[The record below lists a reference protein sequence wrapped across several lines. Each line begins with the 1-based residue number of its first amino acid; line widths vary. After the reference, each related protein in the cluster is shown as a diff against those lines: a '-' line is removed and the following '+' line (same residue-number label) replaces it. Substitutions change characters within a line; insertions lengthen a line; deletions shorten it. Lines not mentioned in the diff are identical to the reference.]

1 MKTTKDATPPFGA
14 ATGSAARFGCKK
26 GIFGKYFM
34 ATVNDNLVCTHMHR
48 TTRAAIQC
56 ARLMPLAAIR
66 QAIQETR
73 NDHADVI
80 AMMPNEATT
89 AGQRA
94 LKKKHGTPRAFARA
108 VVNAIGEI
116 SVLEANVAIR
126 KYLDEWKAA

>member
-1 MKTTKDATPPFGA
+1 MSKETN
-14 ATGSAARFGCKK
+14 R
-26 GIFGKYFM
+26 IGKAVRGF
-34 ATVNDNLVCTHMHR
+34 APRSV
-48 TTRAAIQC
+48 
-56 ARLMPLAAIR
+56 MPLAAIR

-73 NDHADVI
+73 ADHADVI
-80 AMMPNEATT
+80 ASMPNEATT

-126 KYLDEWKAA
+126 KYRDEWEAAERPSSATVEGGSSGAERKTHIHH